1 MLAVRRAKTVLA
13 RAAKDSLDD
22 NVPMI
27 AQALAYS
34 LFLAIPASLLVV
46 LGVFSLVADASAIDS
61 LIDRARTVMPDDAA
75 TLLSDSLRR
84 TSESTGSGIVMT
96 VVGLALAVWTTTS
109 AATTLM
115 NGLTVT
121 YDRKE
126 ERKFVRKRLVAL
138 VLVIALVLGA
148 ALVVA
153 LLVLGPHLERWIGD
167 AAGLPTLTAW
177 LWWSL
182 QWPVLVG
189 GLLFAFGVVLYLG
202 PDIEQPSWRFITP
215 GAVTALVI
223 WLVASAGLA
232 FYSAHFGSYEKTW
245 GTLSAVVV
253 TLLWLWL
260 TSAALLFGAEINA
273 ETRRLAA
280 AEAEA
285 SRAEDR
291 SGCSAAAEGADER
304 DDQRGD
310 QQQEQE
316 LRKSQPASDGED
328 GEDEYE

>member
-1 MLAVRRAKTVLA
+1 MRAMWTVLR

-22 NVPMI
+22 GVPMV

-34 LFLAIPASLLVV
+34 LFLAIPATLLVV
-46 LGVFSLVADASAIDS
+46 LGVFSLVADASAIES
-61 LIDRARTVMPDDAA
+61 LIDRAQAVMPEEAA
-75 TLLSDSLRR
+75 TLLRDSLRR
-84 TSESTGSGIVMT
+84 TSESTGSGVAMT

-115 NGLTVT
+115 NGLTMT
-121 YDRKE
+121 YDRE
-126 ERKFVRKRLVAL
+126 DGRKFVRKRLVAL
-138 VLVIALVLGA
+138 AVVIALVVSVT
-148 ALVVA
+148 LVIG

-167 AAGLPTLTAW
+167 AAGVPTLTSW

-182 QWPVLVG
+182 QWPILIA
-189 GLLFAFGVVLYLG
+189 GLLVAFGVVLYLG
-202 PDIEQPSWRFITP
+202 PDIEERRWRLITP

-223 WLVASAGLA
+223 WLVASTGLA

-273 ETRRLAA
+273 ETRRLAG
-280 AEAEA
+280 AEGAA
-285 SRAEDR
+285 SRAEER
-291 SGCSAAAEGADER
+291 SGRSTAEDAEER
-304 DDQRGD
+304 HDQRSD
-310 QQQEQE
+310 QEQE
-316 LRKSQPASDGED
+316 EELRERHAAADS
-328 GEDEYE
+328 

>member
-1 MLAVRRAKTVLA
+1 MAFLRRARTVLV

-22 NVPMI
+22 DVPMV

-46 LGVFSLVADASAIDS
+46 LGVFSLVADPSTIES
-61 LIDRARTVMPDDAA
+61 LIDRARAVMPDQAA
-75 TLLSDSLRR
+75 DLLRDSLRR
-84 TSESTGSGIVMT
+84 TSESTGSGIALT

-109 AATTLM
+109 AASTLM
-115 NGLTVT
+115 NGITVT
-121 YDRKE
+121 YDRKDG
-126 ERKFVRKRLVAL
+126 RKFVRKRLVAL
-138 VLVIALVLGA
+138 AIVIALVVSA
-148 ALVVA
+148 ALVVG

-177 LWWSL
+177 LWWGL
-182 QWPVLVG
+182 QWPILIG
-189 GLLFAFGVVLYLG
+189 GLLIAFSVVLYLG
-202 PDIEQPSWRFITP
+202 PDVEERGWKLITP

-260 TSAALLFGAEINA
+260 TSAALLFGAEVNA
-273 ETRRLAA
+273 ETRRLAT
-280 AEAEA
+280 AEGGA
-285 SRAEDR
+285 SRAEEA
-291 SGCSAAAEGADER
+291 SGRSAAESADDRQHE
-304 DDQRGD
+304 RGD
-310 QQQEQE
+310 QQQEEE
-316 LRKSQPASDGED
+316 LRERQAASDGED
-328 GEDEYE
+328 GQDDHE

>member
-1 MLAVRRAKTVLA
+1 VSPRVVWTVLR

-22 NVPMI
+22 DVPMV

-46 LGVFSLVADASAIDS
+46 LGVFSLVADASTIES
-61 LIDRARTVMPDDAA
+61 LIDRARAVMPEEAA
-75 TLLSDSLRR
+75 TLLRDSLRR
-84 TSESTGSGIVMT
+84 TSESTGSGIAMT

-115 NGLTVT
+115 SGLTVT
-121 YDRKE
+121 YDRE
-126 ERKFVRKRLVAL
+126 EGRTFVRKRLVAL
-138 VLVIALVLGA
+138 AIVIALVVGT
-148 ALVVA
+148 ALVVG
-153 LLVLGPHLERWIGD
+153 LLVLGPHVERWIGD
-167 AAGLPTLTAW
+167 AAGVPTLTAW

-182 QWPVLVG
+182 QWPILVA

-202 PDIEQPSWRFITP
+202 PDVDQPSWHWISP

-223 WLVASAGLA
+223 WLLASAGLA

-280 AEAEA
+280 ADGGT
-285 SRAEDR
+285 SRIDDGSSR
-291 SGCSAAAEGADER
+291 SAAEGADER
-304 DDQRGD
+304 QHERGD
-310 QQQEQE
+310 QQQEEE
-316 LRKSQPASDGED
+316 LRERHATTDGKNGED
-328 GEDEYE
+328 DDK

>member
-1 MLAVRRAKTVLA
+1 MTALRQFKTVVV

-22 NVPMI
+22 DVPMV

-46 LGVFSLVADASAIDS
+46 LGVFSLVADASTIES
-61 LIDRARTVMPDDAA
+61 LIDRARTVMPDEAA
-75 TLLSDSLRR
+75 TLLRDSLRR
-84 TSESTGSGIVMT
+84 TSESTGSGVAMT
-96 VVGLALAVWTTTS
+96 VIGLALAVWTTTS
-109 AATTLM
+109 AASTLM
-115 NGLTVT
+115 SGLTVT
-121 YDRKE
+121 YDRE
-126 ERKFVRKRLVAL
+126 DERRFVRKRVVAF
-138 VLVIALVLGA
+138 VIVIALVVGVT
-148 ALVVA
+148 LVVG

-167 AAGLPTLTAW
+167 AAGLPSLTAW
-177 LWWSL
+177 LWWGV
-182 QWPVLVG
+182 QWPILIG

-202 PDIEQPSWRFITP
+202 PDVEQPEWRWITP

-253 TLLWLWL
+253 TLVWLWL

-280 AEAEA
+280 TSPGDGEPSPRSGGGASADEAE
-285 SRAEDR
+285 
-291 SGCSAAAEGADER
+291 ER
-304 DDQRGD
+304 DRQRGNE
-310 QQQEQE
+310 QQEQE
-316 LRKSQPASDGED
+316 LRERHTTADREHGED
-328 GEDEYE
+328 DHE